1 MNFSKKLW
9 KHLSHCGNIV
19 EITVNSGPNGCD
31 KMKYSFSRKEISA
44 GTEFCSISAQGFK
57 SSCVSVNF
65 VLPLGEKASLY
76 ALIPSILTRS
86 SKEYPD
92 LMSIVK
98 KLAKLYGADLVAD
111 VSKVGEN
118 QILKISISYIDD
130 RFALDNEVITAECS
144 RMLFE
149 LIFNPKV
156 ENGAFCASDVESEKR
171 LLAERL
177 YAEQSDKRAYAKNK
191 CEEIMF
197 AEEAYGIH
205 RLGDVESI
213 QEITP
218 EALYEAY
225 KEILRTAK
233 IVVCVS
239 GNTDVNSVSTI
250 FENGIAELERNVK
263 INETLFVEKAEDIQY
278 AKEQENVKQGKLV
291 MGFRMGMKD
300 ADDDY
305 ATRRVMVDLF
315 GGSPHSKLF
324 TIVREKMSLCY
335 YCSARMV
342 RAKGIMLVQS
352 GIESANEE
360 KAKNAIIQQLED
372 IKNGSFTQEDIDASV
387 KALEDSFKSVT
398 DSPEALDSWFMS
410 QCVSG
415 AYKYPEQ
422 FIEDFKRVTKEGI
435 MKAAQEVTLDTVFM
449 LEGTAE
455 GGAEDE

>member
-9 KHLSHCGNIV
+9 KHLSHCGNMI

-31 KMKYSFSRKEISA
+31 KMKYNFSKKEISA

-98 KLAKLYGADLVAD
+98 KLAKLYGADLIAD

-213 QEITP
+213 QAITP
-218 EALYEAY
+218 ETLYEAY
-225 KEILRTAK
+225 KEVLSAAK

-239 GNTDVNSVSTI
+239 GNTDVNSVCAV

-387 KALEDSFKSVT
+387 KALKDSFQSVT

-435 MKAAQEVTLDTVFM
+435 MKAAQEVTLDTIFM

>member
-98 KLAKLYGADLVAD
+98 KMAKLYGADLVAD

-213 QEITP
+213 QKITP

-225 KEILRTAK
+225 KEILRIAK

-239 GNTDVNSVSTI
+239 GNTDVNSISTI